1 MRSTRILFALLILA
15 AAAGPALAQKKAR
28 TNDRFWTAPELA
40 ALPVGSI
47 ALLPV
52 VTYDGS
58 LEARRITE
66 LALGQ
71 ALRGSGHRWVAAS
84 TAREYLRRAGGD
96 SLLEA
101 ISASVLARE
110 RVDSLAAPA
119 ICRGART
126 RAVLT
131 VRVDQWEQRKLEF
144 NQSGNPTTT
153 IQLKA
158 ALVDSTGRLL
168 WTASGGET
176 LEGPYQDASASAVG
190 VKASG
195 LNNTP
200 MTNQGTAPSFQETL
214 TKLLARWTPEFPSKA
229 AAPAAE

>member
-1 MRSTRILFALLILA
+1 MRRFPILLLIVA
-15 AAAGPALAQKKAR
+15 AFAIAIPAAAQKKPR
-28 TNDRFWTAPELA
+28 TSDRFWTAADLA
-40 ALPVGSI
+40 SFEVPSI

-58 LEARRITE
+58 LEARKITE
-66 LALGQ
+66 QALGQ
-71 ALRGSGHRWVAAS
+71 SLRGSGHRWVSAA
-84 TAREYLRRAGGD
+84 TATEYLRRAGGD
-96 SLLEA
+96 SLLGL
-101 ISASVLARE
+101 IKKQVLETE
-110 RVDSLAAPA
+110 RIDSLAAPSV
-119 ICRGART
+119 CRAARA

-153 IQLKA
+153 VQLRA

-176 LEGPYQDASASAVG
+176 LEGPYQDATASAVG
-190 VKASG
+190 IKASG

-200 MTNQGTAPSFQETL
+200 MTNQGTAPSFQETIG
-214 TKLLARWTPEFPSKA
+214 KLLARWTPEFPRKA